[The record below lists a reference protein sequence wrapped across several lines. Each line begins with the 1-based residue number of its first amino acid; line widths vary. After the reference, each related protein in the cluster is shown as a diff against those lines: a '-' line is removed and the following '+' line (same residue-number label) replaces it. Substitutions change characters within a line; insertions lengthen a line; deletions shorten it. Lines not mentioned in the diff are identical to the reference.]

1 VHSTAP
7 TVIPTEGPRTC
18 AHICH
23 SDRRPASGGPKRRNL
38 PSQGSPANNASLAIR
53 QDCQTSHAKLLNN
66 VILEGFL
73 LVFVLDLLDLIDYP
87 KQSWS

>member
-1 VHSTAP
+1 MRTA
-7 TVIPTEGPRTC
+7 

-23 SDRRPASGGPKRRNL
+23 FDRSPASGGPKRRNL
-38 PSQGSPANNASLAIR
+38 PSQGSPANNASPAIR
-53 QDCQTSHAKLLNN
+53 QDCQNSHAKLLNN

-73 LVFVLDLLDLIDYP
+73 LVFVLDLIDYP